1 MTERIPI
8 PDDLADAVRTAS
20 RVTVLTG
27 AGVSAESGVPTFRDA
42 QTGLWE
48 RYSPEELATPE
59 AFSRDPELVWRWYLW
74 RRELVRRASPNPGHH
89 ALAALAG
96 RVPEL
101 VLVTQNVDGL
111 HQRAGSRD
119 VVELHGNI
127 VRDRCHSCREV
138 ASETVT
144 GVDGGI
150 PRCGCGGMLRPDVVW
165 FGEMLPAEA
174 LSRAAECARRC
185 DLLLSVGTSS
195 LVYPAAALPYEAL
208 TAGVPVAELNPQ
220 PTPLTPRVRWS
231 LRGPSGEVLP
241 ALYAAAFG

>member
-1 MTERIPI
+1 MTDAPLI
-8 PDDLADAVRTAS
+8 PDDLVDALRAAD

-48 RYSPEELATPE
+48 RYSPEDLATPE

-74 RRELVRRASPNPGHH
+74 RRELVGRAAPNPGHH
-89 ALAALAG
+89 ALAELAG
-96 RVPEL
+96 HVREI

-127 VRDRCHSCREV
+127 TRTRCHACR
-138 ASETVT
+138 
-144 GVDGGI
+144 GVSDAVVESVDACV
-150 PRCGCGGMLRPDVVW
+150 PRCECGGMLRPDVVW

-174 LSRAAECARRC
+174 LSRAAESARRC

-208 TAGVPVAELNPQ
+208 TARVPVAEVNPQ

-241 ALYAAAFG
+241 ALVEAAFG